1 MPRPYGGRH
10 AHMVRYAVS
19 FLRVKSA
26 IDSSLVIALAPMP
39 ANLHKP
45 TGAAFAWRLALFYSA
60 LCAAL
65 GFQMPFLPVWLAAK
79 GLDAVAVG
87 IALAIPLVVRL
98 LAIPAAS
105 WIADRYD
112 AARAVIMIGAA
123 GSLAGY
129 IAVGLAGMPGAIMV
143 AIALASAFY
152 VPLMP
157 LADAYAL
164 RGLTARGRGYGPV
177 RLWGS
182 AAFIAGTLVGGLL
195 LDLIAPRELIW
206 VVVTALLLNAAAAAA
221 LAPLGDHRSGAG
233 AHGASA
239 SMLLRNSRF
248 LIVAAAAALV
258 QASHA
263 VFYGFSA
270 LQWRAD
276 GLDGMTIG
284 ALWAIGVLAEILL
297 FAVSPRLAL
306 EPTTLLLAG
315 AAGAVVRW
323 AVMALDPPPVL
334 LLMLQCLHGL
344 SFGATHLGAVGF
356 VARAAPAGLGASAQG
371 YLAVVGA
378 LVMAGVMGISGELYA
393 QWGSGA
399 YWAMAVLAA
408 LGAVVLLAGTGRER
422 CAVDQ
427 KRTPPFERR

>member
-1 MPRPYGGRH
+1 MPSKP
-10 AHMVRYAVS
+10 
-19 FLRVKSA
+19 
-26 IDSSLVIALAPMP
+26 
-39 ANLHKP
+39 HKP
-45 TGAAFAWRLALFYSA
+45 TGAAFALRLALFYSA

-87 IALAIPLVVRL
+87 IALAIPLIVRL
-98 LAIPAAS
+98 LAIPAAT

-129 IAVGLAGMPGAIMV
+129 VAVGLAGTPEAIMA
-143 AIALASAFY
+143 AIAVASAFY

-164 RGLTARGRGYGPV
+164 HGLTARGRGYGPV

-195 LDLIAPRELIW
+195 LDLIAPRALIW
-206 VVVTALLLNAAAAAA
+206 VVVTALLLNAAAAGV
-221 LAPLGDHRSGAG
+221 LAPLDDHRSGAG
-233 AHGASA
+233 AQRASA

-248 LIVAAAAALV
+248 LIVAAAAALI

-270 LQWRAD
+270 LQWRAA
-276 GLDGMTIG
+276 GLDGVTIG
-284 ALWAIGVLAEILL
+284 TLWAIGVLAEIVL

-306 EPTTLLLAG
+306 EPVVLLFIG

-323 AVMALDPPPVL
+323 AAMALDPPPGL
-334 LLMLQCLHGL
+334 LLLLQCLHAL

-393 QWGSGA
+393 RWGSGA

-408 LGAVVLLAGTGRER
+408 LGALVLVTGAGRER
-422 CAVDQ
+422 SAVDK
-427 KRTPPFERR
+427 KRAAPFERE

>member
-19 FLRVKSA
+19 FRSVESA

-408 LGAVVLLAGTGRER
+408 LGALVLLAGTGRER

>member
-1 MPRPYGGRH
+1 
-10 AHMVRYAVS
+10 
-19 FLRVKSA
+19 
-26 IDSSLVIALAPMP
+26 MP
-39 ANLHKP
+39 ADLHKS

-129 IAVGLAGMPGAIMV
+129 VAVGLAGMPGAIML

-221 LAPLGDHRSGAG
+221 LAPLGDRRSGAG

-284 ALWAIGVLAEILL
+284 ALWAIGVLAEIVL

-306 EPTTLLLAG
+306 EPTALLLAG
-315 AAGAVVRW
+315 AAGAVARW
-323 AVMALDPPPVL
+323 AAMALDPPPVL

-408 LGAVVLLAGTGRER
+408 LGALVLLAGTGRER

>member
-1 MPRPYGGRH
+1 MPSKP
-10 AHMVRYAVS
+10 
-19 FLRVKSA
+19 
-26 IDSSLVIALAPMP
+26 
-39 ANLHKP
+39 HKP
-45 TGAAFAWRLALFYSA
+45 TGAAFALRLALFYSA

-87 IALAIPLVVRL
+87 IALAIPLIVRL
-98 LAIPAAS
+98 LAIPAAT

-129 IAVGLAGMPGAIMV
+129 VAVGLAGTPEAIMA
-143 AIALASAFY
+143 AIAVASAFY

-164 RGLTARGRGYGPV
+164 HGLTARGRGYGPV

-206 VVVTALLLNAAAAAA
+206 VVVTALLLNAAAAGV
-221 LAPLGDHRSGAG
+221 LAPLDDHRFGAG
-233 AHGASA
+233 AQRASA

-248 LIVAAAAALV
+248 LIVAAAAALI

-263 VFYGFSA
+263 VYYGFST
-270 LQWRAD
+270 LQWRAA
-276 GLDGMTIG
+276 GLDGVTIG
-284 ALWAIGVLAEILL
+284 ILWAVGVVAEIAL
-297 FAVSPRLAL
+297 FAISARLAL
-306 EPTTLLLAG
+306 KPVALLLAG
-315 AAGAVVRW
+315 AAGGVLRW
-323 AVMALDPPPVL
+323 GVIAFDPPVL
-334 LLMLQCLHGL
+334 TLAVLQCLHAF

-356 VARAAPAGLGASAQG
+356 MARAAPPALAASAQG
-371 YLAVVGA
+371 YLAVVLA
-378 LVMAGVMGISGELYA
+378 SVMAAAMGISGELYA
-393 QWGSGA
+393 RWGSGA

-408 LGAVVLLAGTGRER
+408 LGALALLAGAPCGGGEDR
-422 CAVDQ
+422 CADGKGRASSQ
-427 KRTPPFERR
+427 G

>member
-1 MPRPYGGRH
+1 
-10 AHMVRYAVS
+10 
-19 FLRVKSA
+19 
-26 IDSSLVIALAPMP
+26 MP

-79 GLDAVAVG
+79 GLDAAAVG

-98 LAIPAAS
+98 LAIPAAT

-129 IAVGLAGMPGAIMV
+129 LAVGLAGMPGAIMI

-195 LDLIAPRELIW
+195 LDLIAPRDLIW
-206 VVVTALLLNAAAAAA
+206 VVVTALLLNAAAAGA
-221 LAPLGDHRSGAG
+221 LAPLDDHRSGAG

-248 LIVAAAAALV
+248 LIVAAAAALI

-284 ALWAIGVLAEILL
+284 ALWAIGVLAEIVL

-306 EPTTLLLAG
+306 EPVVLLFAG

-323 AVMALDPPPVL
+323 AAMALDPAPGL
-334 LLMLQCLHGL
+334 LLTLQCLHAL

-378 LVMAGVMGISGELYA
+378 LVMAGVMGISGELYER
-393 QWGSGA
+393 WGSGA
-399 YWAMAVLAA
+399 YWAMAVLAT
-408 LGAVVLLAGTGRER
+408 LGALVLLAGTGRER
-422 CAVDQ
+422 CAVDH
-427 KRTPPFERR
+427 KRTPPFERG

>member
-129 IAVGLAGMPGAIMV
+129 VAVGLAGMPGAIMV

-157 LADAYAL
+157 LGDAYAL

-239 SMLLRNSRF
+239 SMLLRNFRF

-284 ALWAIGVLAEILL
+284 ALWAIGVLAEIVL

-306 EPTTLLLAG
+306 EPTALLLAG

-323 AVMALDPPPVL
+323 AAMALDPPPVL
-334 LLMLQCLHGL
+334 LVMLQCLHGL

-427 KRTPPFERR
+427 KRTPPFERG

>member
-129 IAVGLAGMPGAIMV
+129 VAVGLAGMPGAIMV

-284 ALWAIGVLAEILL
+284 ALWAIGVLAEIVL

-306 EPTTLLLAG
+306 EPTALLLAG

-323 AVMALDPPPVL
+323 AAMALDPPPVL
-334 LLMLQCLHGL
+334 LVMLQCLHGL

-427 KRTPPFERR
+427 KRTPPFERG

>member
-1 MPRPYGGRH
+1 
-10 AHMVRYAVS
+10 
-19 FLRVKSA
+19 
-26 IDSSLVIALAPMP
+26 MP
-39 ANLHKP
+39 ADLHKS

-129 IAVGLAGMPGAIMV
+129 VAVGLAGMPGAIML

-284 ALWAIGVLAEILL
+284 ALWAIGVLAEIVL
-297 FAVSPRLAL
+297 FAVSPRLAM

-408 LGAVVLLAGTGRER
+408 LGAVVLLAGTGRE
-422 CAVDQ
+422 
-427 KRTPPFERR
+427 PPFERG